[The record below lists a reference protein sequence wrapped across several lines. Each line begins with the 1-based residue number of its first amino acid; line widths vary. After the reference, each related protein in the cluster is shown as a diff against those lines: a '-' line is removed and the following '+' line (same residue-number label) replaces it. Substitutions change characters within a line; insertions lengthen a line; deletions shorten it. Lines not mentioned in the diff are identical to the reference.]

1 MRLKTFD
8 LERIQSLW
16 ENHVDINLTESGL
29 HPYNLKE
36 LLPQTEIDRLL
47 DLRLG
52 YGQTNGSIE
61 LRQTI
66 SNLYP
71 GTNEENIIVTNGS
84 AEANFIAVWSSL
96 NPGDELV
103 LMYPNYMQISGLAD
117 AFGVKI
123 KPFYLKEELDWA
135 PDIEELKQQITPK
148 TKMISVCNPNNPTGA
163 TFSTEIMD
171 QIISI
176 AKAHDIWILADEI
189 YRGAELDG
197 NMIDTFH
204 GKYEKVIVN
213 GGLSKAYGLPG
224 LRLGWL
230 AGPQPEIEKAWKYH
244 DYTTIGPCILS
255 NDIANLVLKSPLRE
269 KVLGRSRQI
278 LNENLKVLTE
288 WINNHKDLFHFVP
301 PKAGGMAFIRYNA
314 DINSRELST
323 RLRKEKSV
331 FIVDGDCY
339 GMDHY
344 FRIGFGCEKDTL
356 IRGLNL
362 LDELL
367 LEILKD

>member
-1 MRLKTFD
+1 MKLETFD

-16 ENHVDINLTESGL
+16 ENRVDINLTESGL
-29 HPYNLKE
+29 HPYSLKE
-36 LLPQTEIDRLL
+36 LLPDTEIDQLL
-47 DLRLG
+47 NLRLG

-66 SNLYP
+66 ATLYP
-71 GTNEENIIVTNGS
+71 GANEDNVIVTNGS
-84 AEANFIAVWSSL
+84 AEANFIAIWSLL

-117 AFGVKI
+117 AFGVRI
-123 KPFYLKEELDWA
+123 KPFYLKEALNWA
-135 PDIEELKQQITPK
+135 PDIKELEQLITPK

-163 TFSTEIMD
+163 TFSDVIMD
-171 QIISI
+171 EIIAL
-176 AKAHDIWILADEI
+176 AKKHDVWILADEI

-197 NMIDTFH
+197 NVISTFH
-204 GKYEKVIVN
+204 GKYEKVLVN

-230 AGPQPEIEKAWKYH
+230 VGPQLEIENAWKYH
-244 DYTTIGPCILS
+244 DYTTIGPGILS
-255 NDIANLVLKSPLRE
+255 NEIANLVLKSPLRE
-269 KVLGRSRQI
+269 KVLARSRKI
-278 LNENLKVLTE
+278 LNENLLILTE
-288 WINNHKDLFHFVP
+288 WIQNHKDLFHFIP

-331 FIVDGDCY
+331 FVVDGDCY

-344 FRIGFGCEKDTL
+344 LRIGFGCEKDSL

-367 LEILKD
+367 LEILKK